1 MNIRKVLCLLTM
13 LACAAENCLA
23 AEGDNLA
30 ASIYNHAHFRNREA
44 LARLKRNGYSLD
56 ATDSRGN
63 TALCTAIMRKD
74 ENAYKLLRQM
84 GANTAHPCVK
94 RLEAAVRPVKN
105 DKFVWNVGP
114 TTYLGAAAL
123 IGGTVAIAAGGSSGG
138 SKSDGAAGTGD
149 EPGGSDNPGGGE
161 GEVVN
166 EVDPSY
172 FQTDEYKQGNFL
184 SQIGAAEAY
193 ARFYGETESGDL
205 ASQLERV
212 AVGVVDSGVYGAHAE
227 FGATDVSGVNY
238 DYGPCSKS
246 GNSTKTLLI

>member
-123 IGGTVAIAAGGSSGG
+123 IGGPWPLPPAAAAADQNRTARRGPVTNPAAATIRAAAKG
-138 SKSDGAAGTGD
+138 KS
-149 EPGGSDNPGGGE
+149 
-161 GEVVN
+161 
-166 EVDPSY
+166 
-172 FQTDEYKQGNFL
+172 
-184 SQIGAAEAY
+184 
-193 ARFYGETESGDL
+193 
-205 ASQLERV
+205 
-212 AVGVVDSGVYGAHAE
+212 
-227 FGATDVSGVNY
+227 
-238 DYGPCSKS
+238 
-246 GNSTKTLLI
+246 

>member
-138 SKSDGAAGTGD
+138 SKSDGAAGTGFSTKSAACLRTGPKMPSWPRSPCVASD
-149 EPGGSDNPGGGE
+149 SDSEDIFITIPMGSASSTE
-161 GEVVN
+161 RL
-166 EVDPSY
+166 PSGSAVRR
-172 FQTDEYKQGNFL
+172 FRFL
-184 SQIGAAEAY
+184 SHPLHI
-193 ARFYGETESGDL
+193 
-205 ASQLERV
+205 SQ
-212 AVGVVDSGVYGAHAE
+212 G
-227 FGATDVSGVNY
+227 
-238 DYGPCSKS
+238 
-246 GNSTKTLLI
+246 KTA

>member
-123 IGGTVAIAAGGSSGG
+123 IGGTVAIAANSL
-138 SKSDGAAGTGD
+138 AVNA
-149 EPGGSDNPGGGE
+149 E
-161 GEVVN
+161 G
-166 EVDPSY
+166 
-172 FQTDEYKQGNFL
+172 L
-184 SQIGAAEAY
+184 
-193 ARFYGETESGDL
+193 
-205 ASQLERV
+205 
-212 AVGVVDSGVYGAHAE
+212 
-227 FGATDVSGVNY
+227 
-238 DYGPCSKS
+238 
-246 GNSTKTLLI
+246 

>member
-74 ENAYKLLRQM
+74 EKAYELLRQM

-138 SKSDGAAGTGD
+138 SKSDGAAGLCSARRRAVVIA
-149 EPGGSDNPGGGE
+149 EISGG
-161 GEVVN
+161 
-166 EVDPSY
+166 
-172 FQTDEYKQGNFL
+172 
-184 SQIGAAEAY
+184 
-193 ARFYGETESGDL
+193 
-205 ASQLERV
+205 
-212 AVGVVDSGVYGAHAE
+212 
-227 FGATDVSGVNY
+227 
-238 DYGPCSKS
+238 
-246 GNSTKTLLI
+246 

>member
-84 GANTAHPCVK
+84 GD
-94 RLEAAVRPVKN
+94 R
-105 DKFVWNVGP
+105 
-114 TTYLGAAAL
+114 
-123 IGGTVAIAAGGSSGG
+123 
-138 SKSDGAAGTGD
+138 KS
-149 EPGGSDNPGGGE
+149 
-161 GEVVN
+161 VV
-166 EVDPSY
+166 
-172 FQTDEYKQGNFL
+172 
-184 SQIGAAEAY
+184 
-193 ARFYGETESGDL
+193 
-205 ASQLERV
+205 
-212 AVGVVDSGVYGAHAE
+212 
-227 FGATDVSGVNY
+227 
-238 DYGPCSKS
+238 
-246 GNSTKTLLI
+246 

>member
-123 IGGTVAIAAGGSSGG
+123 IGGTAVSYTHLTLPTR
-138 SKSDGAAGTGD
+138 GA
-149 EPGGSDNPGGGE
+149 
-161 GEVVN
+161 V
-166 EVDPSY
+166 
-172 FQTDEYKQGNFL
+172 
-184 SQIGAAEAY
+184 
-193 ARFYGETESGDL
+193 
-205 ASQLERV
+205 
-212 AVGVVDSGVYGAHAE
+212 
-227 FGATDVSGVNY
+227 
-238 DYGPCSKS
+238 
-246 GNSTKTLLI
+246 